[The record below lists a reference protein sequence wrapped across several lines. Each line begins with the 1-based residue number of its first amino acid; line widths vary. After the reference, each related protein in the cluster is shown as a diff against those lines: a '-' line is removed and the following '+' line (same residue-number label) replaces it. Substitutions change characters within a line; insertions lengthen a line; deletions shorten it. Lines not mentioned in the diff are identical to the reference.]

1 MLVASVHRV
10 SASTRSLA
18 RSLTARPSLADPKRR
33 PRESA
38 QPLVFGYRRPPPWK
52 PIASQLNSLPD
63 DPANFA
69 HAKQD
74 ITSWPQ
80 LIDTSLHLREIP
92 SGQDPTIIPELAH
105 GMDVVLRGDGLYPL
119 EAPWLL
125 KIPERTTPLNR
136 RWPSHRHRHSFYY
149 KDYIRKI
156 VQPEDIAWWNIPGY
170 VPAADDL
177 TLHRIAAETPGVRY
191 SSSTSSISPAIATM
205 YHLLSNY
212 RDTDLLGG
220 LSAQLADLPSH
231 FSKYHRR
238 PVAFTLSLNRSD
250 RVVYT
255 LNAHSGS
262 DNGPSILRDL
272 GHSMERMLTTSAEE
286 FTRKYV
292 ASQSEVGRASEYPHA
307 MPSSHEQQFYHY
319 SQASQFLLRAQ
330 IDCRNAA
337 TGEVFDVKTRAV
349 AKIRYDLAN
358 YLQYTSHK
366 LRFLKGKTDSYE
378 REFYDMVRTVF
389 LKYALQLRIGR
400 MAGALVAY
408 HNTTELLG
416 LEYISLKEIESYIF
430 GSERW
435 ADVAFGTAVHLLQ
448 EVLGTITKSMPLDD
462 CDEKLKVML
471 YTEWSKLK
479 MFVFVQRLKKG
490 EVDAFGNKE
499 FERRDQEGEVTTP
512 SEGLKTKLQACGQ
525 WHLDS
530 ELHKKGSGVAIVGAH
545 GRIRALGGEWI
556 AGTGTG
562 GQRKRRVAANRDVF
576 NHLKFD
582 LSGMRSGGLKVWE
595 LKVAPLMNEE
605 EVPRR
610 NISLG
615 DGDQFRLRYQLRE
628 VEKLSSEHECKFV
641 SGLARVYLR

>member
-1 MLVASVHRV
+1 MLLTGVHRV
-10 SASTRSLA
+10 SSSTRSLA
-18 RSLTARPSLADPKRR
+18 RSLTTRPSQDAPKHRL
-33 PRESA
+33 REPD

-52 PIASQLNSLPD
+52 PIVSQPDCLPND
-63 DPANFA
+63 QISFP

-74 ITSWPQ
+74 ISSWPQ
-80 LIDTSLHLREIP
+80 LVDKSLPLREIP
-92 SGQDPTIIPELAH
+92 NGQDPTIIPELAH
-105 GMDVVLRGDGLYPL
+105 GMEIVLRGDGLYPL
-119 EAPWLL
+119 DAPWLL
-125 KIPERTTPLNR
+125 KSPERTTPLNR

-149 KDYIRKI
+149 KDHFRKI

-170 VPAADDL
+170 VPAEEDL
-177 TLHRIAAETPGVRY
+177 TLHRIATETPGVRY
-191 SSSTSSISPAIATM
+191 SSSTSSISPAIATL

-212 RDTDLLGG
+212 RDTNLLGG

-231 FSKYHRR
+231 FSKYHRM
-238 PVAFTLSLNRSD
+238 PVAFTLSRNRSE
-250 RVVYT
+250 RAVYT

-272 GHSMERMLTTSAEE
+272 GHTMERMLTTSAEE
-286 FTRKYV
+286 FARKYV
-292 ASQSEVGRASEYPHA
+292 ASRSAMKSASEYPHG
-307 MPSSHEQQFYHY
+307 MPGSDEQQFYHY

-358 YLQYTSHK
+358 YLQYTSHR

-448 EVLGTITKSMPLDD
+448 EVLGTITNSMPLED

-490 EVDAFGNKE
+490 EEDAFGSEE
-499 FERRDQEGEVTTP
+499 FERRDYVGGATTP
-512 SEGLKTKLQACGQ
+512 SKGLKTALQTHGQ

-530 ELHKKGSGVAIVGAH
+530 ELHNKGRGVAIVGAH
-545 GRIRALGGEWI
+545 RRIKALGGEWI
-556 AGTGTG
+556 SGTEKG
-562 GQRKRRVAANRDVF
+562 RKKRRAAANSDVF

-582 LSGMRSGGLKVWE
+582 LSDMHSGRLKVWE
-595 LKVAPLMNEE
+595 LKVVPLVNEE

-610 NISLG
+610 NISLE

-628 VEKLSSEHECKFV
+628 VEKLSAEHESKFV